1 MKIAIVHEMLVKLWG
16 AEKVVEAL
24 LDIFPDADLF
34 TLIYDE
40 KKVWKVFPKEKIK
53 SVPKSTGR
61 IYNLFKNQRFCL
73 PYMPRA
79 VEELDLSEYDLVIAS
94 SSWFAHGVI
103 TKPET
108 KFIVY
113 YHSPARYLWDWT
125 NEYKKDIW
133 FDKGIKWYI
142 LNKLFLNLRQF
153 DVLASN
159 RCDIPLA
166 NSINSSRRI
175 EKYYRRKAEVLYPPV
190 ETNRFKW
197 GEDKGYYIIISALTE
212 FKKLEVA
219 INWFNE
225 MPDKKLKIIGA
236 WNYESTLKELVK
248 YENVEFTGPQ
258 YWTDLEDLVNHSRG
272 LIFPWEEDFWITPVE
287 AMSASKPVFAYR
299 AWGLLETNI
308 EWITWEF
315 FDDKNWVD
323 FIEKFEKFE
332 KNILSWKY
340 DKEKIREKAL
350 RFSYESFEKNLK
362 NIINNW

>member
-1 MKIAIVHEMLVKLWG
+1 
-16 AEKVVEAL
+16 
-24 LDIFPDADLF
+24 
-34 TLIYDE
+34 
-40 KKVWKVFPKEKIK
+40 
-53 SVPKSTGR
+53 
-61 IYNLFKNQRFCL
+61 
-73 PYMPRA
+73 
-79 VEELDLSEYDLVIAS
+79 
-94 SSWFAHGVI
+94 
-103 TKPET
+103 
-108 KFIVY
+108 
-113 YHSPARYLWDWT
+113 
-125 NEYKKDIW
+125 
-133 FDKGIKWYI
+133 
-142 LNKLFLNLRQF
+142 
-153 DVLASN
+153 
-159 RCDIPLA
+159 
-166 NSINSSRRI
+166 
-175 EKYYRRKAEVLYPPV
+175 
-190 ETNRFKW
+190 
-197 GEDKGYYIIISALTE
+197 
-212 FKKLEVA
+212 
-219 INWFNE
+219 

-248 YENVEFTGPQ
+248 SENIEFTGPQ

-340 DKEKIREKAL
+340 DKEKIRENAL